1 MRRAPG
7 SEELTPV
14 VDPGAG
20 AIGAALLLV
29 AGEGTFATH
38 VLGVRELVIG
48 RADGC
53 DVQIDHAVLSRRHA
67 ILRPGPPRTIQDLG
81 STNGTRV
88 GGEQRRGG
96 APVRLAAS
104 CAAP

>member
-20 AIGAALLLV
+20 GTGAALLLV

-67 ILRPGPPRTIQDLG
+67 ILRPGPPCTIQDLG
-81 STNGTRV
+81 SMPQLNCCNNATITR
-88 GGEQRRGG
+88 
-96 APVRLAAS
+96 AAS
-104 CAAP
+104 RTDVGQNW